1 MPAGCLKLMPGRK
14 RVKVRGIGTLRL
26 KAVTGTCVKKALR
39 ALFKA
44 RKGVKVKSV
53 RYKLDGK
60 RLARVKRPRFAAR
73 LKPSRMRAGKHT
85 LTVRVTPRAGKAK
98 AAKLRLRVAL
108 S

>member
-1 MPAGCLKLMPGRK
+1 MPGRK
-14 RVKVRGIGTLRL
+14 QVKVRGLGALRL
-26 KAVTGTCVKKALR
+26 KAAAGTCVTKALP

-60 RLARVKRPRFAAR
+60 RLAGVKRPRFAAR
-73 LKPSRMRAGKHT
+73 LKPSKLRAGKHT